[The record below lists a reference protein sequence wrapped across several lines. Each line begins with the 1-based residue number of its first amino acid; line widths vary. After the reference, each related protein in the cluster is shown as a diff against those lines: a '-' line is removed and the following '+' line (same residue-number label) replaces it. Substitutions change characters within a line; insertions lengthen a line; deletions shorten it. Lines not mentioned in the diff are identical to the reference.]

1 MSFAA
6 MISVYERQEPV
17 CVSMADNDS
26 LPRVLVALG
35 VLVLAVPLLMMVGF
49 VGWGTYADGHMG
61 SSWMWMLIGFVPL
74 VVLAV
79 LGYVAYRA
87 LTERS
92 DQSDPAMKELRR
104 AYARGDITDEEFQ
117 TRTEMLESDR

>member
-1 MSFAA
+1 
-6 MISVYERQEPV
+6 
-17 CVSMADNDS
+17 MADNDS
-26 LPRVLVALG
+26 LLRVLVALG
-35 VLVLAVPLLMMVGF
+35 VLVLAVPLLMMAVMMPMVGF
-49 VGWGTYADGHMG
+49 VGWATYVDGHMG

-104 AYARGDITDEEFQ
+104 AYARGDLTDEEFQ
-117 TRTEMLESDR
+117 TRKEMLESDR